1 MRGVIGLGVRGG
13 VVRGVTGGG
22 ARSEKGK
29 RGPDPAN
36 LLMHVLT
43 EHPRHRGSVRILS
56 QLENDLPGNAASA
69 SSLSLFLLRS
79 LLRSSVL
86 WCSTSAGRMVGI

>member
-1 MRGVIGLGVRGG
+1 MGGVMGIGGQGGSGAWGHGDRGSGGGGSGAWGHGDRGSGGGGVVRGVIGIGVRVG
-13 VVRGVTGGG
+13 VARGVTGGG

-43 EHPRHRGSVRILS
+43 EHPRHRG
-56 QLENDLPGNAASA
+56 
-69 SSLSLFLLRS
+69 
-79 LLRSSVL
+79 
-86 WCSTSAGRMVGI
+86 